1 MADLKIYPSK
11 LKGEVK
17 IPPSKSMAHRAI
29 ICAALSDGLC
39 IIENIDYSDDIIAT
53 IDAMNSLGAKIVKH
67 KDYIEVIGAY
77 GSDEKP
83 QETRIIDCNESG
95 STLRF
100 LVPISLLFKGS
111 SKFIGRGNLGKRPL
125 TTYYNIFERQGIE
138 YSYEEGNLNLVING
152 ELNPGTFEVEGNVS
166 SQFITGLLFTLPLL
180 KEDSKIIITTEMESK
195 GYIDLTLRAMSDFGV
210 EIINNNYREFIIKGN
225 QKYNARN
232 YRVEGD
238 YSQAAFFL
246 CADSLGNDVLCK
258 DLDLNSLQGDKEVID
273 ILERMNVVFNANDI
287 GVKGTTN
294 GELASTVI
302 DGSQCPDIIPVL
314 TSVAALTKGT
324 TEIINAGRLRI
335 KECDRLAAVTSE
347 LNKLGAKIIEKEDG
361 LVVTGVEKL
370 QGGVEVWSHKDHRI
384 AMTLAIASTR
394 CKEPIVIKD
403 YECIAKSYPNFFED
417 FKALGGNV
425 HEWNVGK

>member
-1 MADLKIYPSK
+1 MADLKIYPSE

-29 ICAALSDGLC
+29 ICAALSEGLC

-77 GSDEKP
+77 GSDEKAK
-83 QETRIIDCNESG
+83 ETRVIDCNESG

-111 SKFIGRGNLGKRPL
+111 SNFIGRGNLGKRPL
-125 TTYYNIFERQGIE
+125 TTYYNIFERQGIQ

-152 ELNPGTFEVEGNVS
+152 ELKAGTFEVEGNVS

-195 GYIDLTLRAMSDFGV
+195 GYIDLTLKAMSDFGV

-273 ILERMNVVFNANDI
+273 ILERMNVVFNSNDI
-287 GVKGTTN
+287 GVKGIAN
-294 GELASTVI
+294 GELTITVI

-314 TSVAALTKGT
+314 TAVASLTNGT

-335 KECDRLAAVTSE
+335 KECDRLSAVTSE

-361 LVVTGVEKL
+361 LVITGVEKL

-394 CKEPIVIKD
+394 CEEPIVIKD
-403 YECIAKSYPNFFED
+403 YECVAKSYPNFFED
-417 FKALGGNV
+417 FKALGGNI

>member
-1 MADLKIYPSK
+1 MADLKIYPSN

-195 GYIDLTLRAMSDFGV
+195 GYIDLTLRAMNDFGV

-273 ILERMNVVFNANDI
+273 ILERMNVIFNANDI

-314 TSVAALTKGT
+314 TLVAALTKGT

-394 CKEPIVIKD
+394 CEEPIVIKD

>member
-195 GYIDLTLRAMSDFGV
+195 GYIDLTLRAMNDFGV

-225 QKYNARN
+225 QKYKARN

-394 CKEPIVIKD
+394 CEEPIVIKD
-403 YECIAKSYPNFFED
+403 YECIAKSYPKFFED